1 MRKRKK
7 PTSHCSIL
15 KLRPRCQIPATCI
28 FHISAYQVNKYG
40 YYPIHLAAKNGHTD
54 VIREMLRHRLDMME
68 LLNLQGQ
75 NIIHAA
81 AKGKA
86 ISHLLKVAELSQLIN
101 ARDENGNTPLHLAT
115 IYGHS
120 EAVNILANDQC
131 INLKLVNHKGCTA
144 LDIADEQMEAKASF
158 QKRLTLMALRV
169 VGTPR
174 SPHPRMFRKKKELP
188 AAQKDGISTN
198 ESHNAKVNI
207 ILLVAT
213 LVATVTF
220 SAGFTVHG
228 GNNNSSGGEAGLAT
242 MISKGYF
249 HAFVICDAVA
259 LYSSIIMAVTLILA
273 QFGDSSPVRIAL
285 KFAFPLL
292 GVALLMMSV
301 AFMAGLYLVI
311 SELHW
316 LAQFVS
322 TLGVIIVTTLLAL
335 FALVCLPSP
344 NFLISRLIIY
354 YPLCLLLFAL

>member
-1 MRKRKK
+1 MR
-7 PTSHCSIL
+7 SLVIIL
-15 KLRPRCQIPATCI
+15 LPRSA
-28 FHISAYQVNKYG
+28 ISSRNLAYQVDKYG
-40 YYPIHLAAKNGHTD
+40 FYPIHLAAKNGHND
-54 VIREMLRHRLDMME
+54 VIREMLRQRLGMME

-81 AKGKA
+81 AKAGQGKA

-120 EAVNILANDQC
+120 DAVNILANDQR
-131 INLKLVNHKGCTA
+131 INLKLVNHKGCNA

-158 QKRLTLMALRV
+158 QKRLTWMALRV

-174 SPHPRMFRKKKELP
+174 SPHPRMFCKKKELP
-188 AAQKDGISTN
+188 AAQKDGISN

-220 SAGFTVHG
+220 SAGFTVPG

-354 YPLCLLLFAL
+354 YPLCLLLFALGDK